1 METGL
6 TAHGIR
12 LHLMLLTFGNL
23 QQLTGVILLV
33 SNAHTTVPSL
43 QRGKIKKI
51 NVVQQGTVSS
61 L

>member
-12 LHLMLLTFGNL
+12 LHLMLLTFGNV

-33 SNAHTTVPSL
+33 SPYNSTQSPK
-43 QRGKIKKI
+43 G
-51 NVVQQGTVSS
+51 
-61 L
+61 